1 VLCCAEVFKVD
12 RFYTNRYNRMMI
24 DNRKVIQNCAL
35 ELFAIRGY
43 DAVGVQEI
51 VDAAGITKPTLYH
64 YFGSKH
70 GLLEDVLS
78 EHFGSLNK
86 EVEEAAH
93 YEGDLVLTL
102 EKTTRS
108 FFEFSSRY
116 PIFYRL
122 MLSLWFAPK
131 DSEGQKAV
139 SIHNQRLFEVI
150 EFLFLQAVK
159 EHGNMRGRQMNY
171 AATFMGMIN
180 TYIGL
185 NLNGFIRLDDRLVYQ
200 SVHQFMYG
208 ILS

>member
-1 VLCCAEVFKVD
+1 MGGGILKVD
-12 RFYTNRYNRMMI
+12 SCYTNRYNSMVI
-24 DNRKVIQNCAL
+24 DNRKVILGCAL
-35 ELFAIRGY
+35 QLFAVRGY

-51 VDAAGITKPTLYH
+51 VDASGITKPTLYH

-70 GLLEDVLS
+70 GLLEEVLS

-86 EVEEAAH
+86 EIEESAH
-93 YEGDLVLTL
+93 YGGDLVLTL
-102 EKTTRS
+102 EKTTRT

-116 PIFYRL
+116 PFFYRL

-139 SIHNQRLFEVI
+139 SVYNQHLFEMI

-185 NLNGFIRLDDRLVYQ
+185 NLNGFIQLDDRLVYQ
-200 SVHQFMYG
+200 SVHQFMHG

>member
-1 VLCCAEVFKVD
+1 
-12 RFYTNRYNRMMI
+12 MI
-24 DNRKVIQNCAL
+24 DNRKVILDRAL

-70 GLLEDVLS
+70 GLLEEILS
-78 EHFGSLNK
+78 GHFKALNS
-86 EVEEAAH
+86 EVEVAAF
-93 YEGDLVLTL
+93 YQGDLVQTL
-102 EKTTRS
+102 EKTTRA

-116 PIFYRL
+116 PVFYRL

-131 DSEGQKAV
+131 DSESQKAV
-139 SIHNQRLFEVI
+139 SIHNQHLFEVI

-159 EHGNMRGRQMNY
+159 ENGNMQGRQMKY
-171 AATFMGMIN
+171 AATLMGMIN

-185 NLNGFIRLDDRLVYQ
+185 NLNGFIQLDDKLVYQ
-200 SVHQFMYG
+200 SVHQFMHG